1 MATKENGQ
9 AESREAEGSDAAR
22 AVLVTGGSQGI
33 GRAVVR
39 RLLADGARVINFDM
53 RAPAET
59 LPGETHVAV
68 DLSDAAATRQAVA
81 ELVAAAPVLRLVN
94 NAGIVRPAPLQDAT
108 PEDLAAVSALN
119 LQAPL
124 LLLQGLLPGM
134 RAARFG
140 RVVNIASRAA
150 LGKAERSVYA
160 ATKAGLLGMTRTWA
174 LEAGAYGVTVNA
186 IGPGPIATEL
196 FTRVNPPGAPATQR
210 IIDNIPVQRMGQ
222 PEDVA
227 HAVASLLDV
236 RAGFITGQVLYVC
249 GGMTVGLGQAA

>member
-1 MATKENGQ
+1 MASNENKE
-9 AESREAEGSDAAR
+9 AAR
-22 AVLVTGGSQGI
+22 DVLVTGGSQGI

-39 RLLADGARVINFDM
+39 RLLGDGARVVNFDL
-53 RAPAET
+53 RPPTEL
-59 LPGETHVAV
+59 LPGESHVAV
-68 DLSDAAATRQAVA
+68 DLGDAAATRQAVA
-81 ELVAAAPVLRLVN
+81 RLVAARPVLRLVN
-94 NAGIVRPAPLQDAT
+94 NAGIVRPALLEDAT

-124 LLLQGLLPGM
+124 LLMQGLLPGM
-134 RAARFG
+134 REAGFG

-150 LGKAERSVYA
+150 LGKARRSVYA

-174 LEAGAYGVTVNA
+174 LELGAHGITANA

-210 IIDNIPVQRMGQ
+210 IIESIPVQRMGQ
-222 PEDVA
+222 PEDIA
-227 HAVASLLDV
+227 HAVASLLDD